1 LHFGCFSLLP
11 IPPIDPKY
19 YFEHSKYYIDKLVF
33 IQSLEDY
40 IVRNQSSYQ
49 QAELIDLAIRG
60 IDAQIAE
67 LESKRAALLGQVG
80 TRTVSAPAAQ
90 NAVTTSAAAPRKRSK
105 FSAAHR
111 AKLKAAAKLRWAN
124 ARAKK
129 AGAGKTTRASAQ
141 KSVRKAAK

>member
-1 LHFGCFSLLP
+1 M
-11 IPPIDPKY
+11 
-19 YFEHSKYYIDKLVF
+19 LVLV
-33 IQSLEDY
+33 QVMEDS
-40 IVRNQSSYQ
+40 IVRNQASNQ
-49 QAELIDLAIRG
+49 QAELIHLAIRG

-90 NAVTTSAAAPRKRSK
+90 PAAAAAVAAPRKRSK

-129 AGAGKTTRASAQ
+129 AGPVKSTRASAQ
-141 KSVRKAAK
+141 KRVRKAAK

>member
-1 LHFGCFSLLP
+1 
-11 IPPIDPKY
+11 
-19 YFEHSKYYIDKLVF
+19 
-33 IQSLEDY
+33 
-40 IVRNQSSYQ
+40 VRNQASTQ
-49 QAELIDLAIRG
+49 QAELIALAIRG
-60 IDAQIAE
+60 IDAQIAD

-90 NAVTTSAAAPRKRSK
+90 KTAVASAAAAVPRKRSK

-124 ARAKK
+124 ARAKQVGT
-129 AGAGKTTRASAQ
+129 AKTTRPTAQ

>member
-1 LHFGCFSLLP
+1 M
-11 IPPIDPKY
+11 
-19 YFEHSKYYIDKLVF
+19 LVF
-33 IQSLEDY
+33 IKSLEDS
-40 IVRNQSSYQ
+40 IVRNQSSNQ

-67 LESKRAALLGQVG
+67 LETKRSALLGQIG
-80 TRTVSAPAAQ
+80 GRNVSPPAAQ
-90 NAVTTSAAAPRKRSK
+90 MAVATTASTPRKRSK

-129 AGAGKTTRASAQ
+129 ASSVKTTAAPKR
-141 KSVRKAAK
+141 VRKAAK